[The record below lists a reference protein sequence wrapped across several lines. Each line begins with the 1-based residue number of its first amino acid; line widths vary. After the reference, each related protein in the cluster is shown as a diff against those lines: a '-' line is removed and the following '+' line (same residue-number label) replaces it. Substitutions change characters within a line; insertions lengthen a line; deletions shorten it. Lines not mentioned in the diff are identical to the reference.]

1 MELQSMLI
9 SQQMYLLL
17 KVMKKSLRLALAQVV
32 HTLIIK
38 QNNLYSK
45 SMGCFYLGKS
55 YISLTN
61 NFSVDIILLD
71 NEVVL

>member
-1 MELQSMLI
+1 
-9 SQQMYLLL
+9 
-17 KVMKKSLRLALAQVV
+17 MKKSLRLAFAQVV

-45 SMGCFYLGKS
+45 SMGCFSLGKS

>member
-1 MELQSMLI
+1 MFITFQIHFS
-9 SQQMYLLL
+9 Y
-17 KVMKKSLRLALAQVV
+17 K
-32 HTLIIK
+32 H
-38 QNNLYSK
+38 YSK
-45 SMGCFYLGKS
+45 FTVPKMVHNFHINIFIKINKVICFLHKCFSLGKS

>member
-1 MELQSMLI
+1 
-9 SQQMYLLL
+9 
-17 KVMKKSLRLALAQVV
+17 MKKSLRLALSQVV

>member
-1 MELQSMLI
+1 
-9 SQQMYLLL
+9 
-17 KVMKKSLRLALAQVV
+17 MKKSLRLALAQVV

-45 SMGCFYLGKS
+45 SMGCFVLGKS
-55 YISLTN
+55 YILLTN

>member
-1 MELQSMLI
+1 
-9 SQQMYLLL
+9 
-17 KVMKKSLRLALAQVV
+17 MKKSLRLALAQVV

-45 SMGCFYLGKS
+45 SMGCFSLGKN